1 MKIRVILV
9 ALALTMGATFN
20 MIQAQC
26 SDDCQCGKTTGSKGI
41 IVDNRKVPGFSS
53 IRLDAVGDIIFT
65 QSDRCSVRIEGPQ
78 RYVSETTTKVE
89 KETLVIGYK
98 ENNSNSKNVKLY
110 IAAPDLK
117 SVKLQ
122 GVGSFNCR
130 TALRLDQLK
139 ITLSGVGGA
148 EISDLVCETLKVRFD
163 GVGSVNIRVDCDELT
178 ARADGVGSMTLKG
191 KARKADISKG
201 GVGGVNTRGLKV
213 GE

>member
-1 MKIRVILV
+1 MLV

-89 KETLVIGYK
+89 KETLMIGYK
-98 ENNSNSKNVKLY
+98 E
-110 IAAPDLK
+110 
-117 SVKLQ
+117 
-122 GVGSFNCR
+122 
-130 TALRLDQLK
+130 
-139 ITLSGVGGA
+139 
-148 EISDLVCETLKVRFD
+148 
-163 GVGSVNIRVDCDELT
+163 
-178 ARADGVGSMTLKG
+178 
-191 KARKADISKG
+191 
-201 GVGGVNTRGLKV
+201 
-213 GE
+213 

>member
-98 ENNSNSKNVKLY
+98 LWHVEVE
-110 IAAPDLK
+110 
-117 SVKLQ
+117 
-122 GVGSFNCR
+122 C
-130 TALRLDQLK
+130 LR
-139 ITLSGVGGA
+139 
-148 EISDLVCETLKVRFD
+148 R
-163 GVGSVNIRVDCDELT
+163 
-178 ARADGVGSMTLKG
+178 
-191 KARKADISKG
+191 
-201 GVGGVNTRGLKV
+201 
-213 GE
+213 

>member
-1 MKIRVILV
+1 MLV

-89 KETLVIGYK
+89 KETLMIGYK
-98 ENNSNSKNVKLY
+98 ENNSNSKNSKQYIINKLY
-110 IAAPDLK
+110 LFLK
-117 SVKLQ
+117 KSGKEMKNCQ
-122 GVGSFNCR
+122 HFN
-130 TALRLDQLK
+130 A
-139 ITLSGVGGA
+139 SH
-148 EISDLVCETLKVRFD
+148 
-163 GVGSVNIRVDCDELT
+163 NIYIEN
-178 ARADGVGSMTLKG
+178 
-191 KARKADISKG
+191 I
-201 GVGGVNTRGLKV
+201 
-213 GE
+213 